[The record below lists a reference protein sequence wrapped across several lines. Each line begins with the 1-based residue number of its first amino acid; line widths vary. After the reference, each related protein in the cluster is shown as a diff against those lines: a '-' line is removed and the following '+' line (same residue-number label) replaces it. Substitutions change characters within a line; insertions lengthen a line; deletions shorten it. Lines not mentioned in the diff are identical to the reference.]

1 MLSSRRLSGILK
13 AKKLLVCPWNDY
25 LNNDTNEFNRRIKTR
40 KVCSCW
46 MCGNPRR
53 FFKDKTTIQE
63 KKNLIDFQEH
73 VNNIS
78 KGA

>member
-1 MLSSRRLSGILK
+1 
-13 AKKLLVCPWNDY
+13 
-25 LNNDTNEFNRRIKTR
+25 
-40 KVCSCW
+40 
-46 MCGNPRR
+46 MCGNPRK

-73 VNNIS
+73 VNNIL